1 MAAGYRG
8 LPGAFPYAYRS
19 SGSWTLRAYVVLGGL
34 AAAFVGLLFGAG
46 VLALIGRTAGIG
58 GGTFTLSR
66 ALFVL
71 VGFLAVA
78 PMVAPVLL
86 VARRHRH
93 GHHDDRYDTALAVAG
108 FCYLVALWLGAVLA
122 APSGPETPPLLTPA
136 PPLAAVALM
145 IVLHR
150 RYGDRNRE

>member
-1 MAAGYRG
+1 MSAGYRG
-8 LPGAFPYAYRS
+8 LPGAFPFAYRS
-19 SGSWTLRAYVVLGGL
+19 SSSWLFRSYVVLGGF

-46 VLALIGRTAGIG
+46 VVALIGQTTGVG

-66 ALFVL
+66 AFFVL
-71 VGFLAVA
+71 VGFLAVF

-93 GHHDDRYDTALAVAG
+93 GRDEARYDAAMAATG
-108 FCYLVALWLGAVLA
+108 FCYLLGLWLGAVFA
-122 APSGPETPPLLTPA
+122 APAAPNPPAILAPA

-145 IVLHR
+145 WAVHR
-150 RYGDRNRE
+150 RYANGSRG